1 MPGPDAFAPLAVD
14 RRLGGRYRLIG
25 PIARGGMAE
34 VWEGYD
40 EVLSRP
46 VAVKVL
52 LSHLATDEV
61 VRERFRR
68 EAVTAARL
76 AHPNVVATYDT
87 GLDGTT
93 AYIVMELVRGQTL
106 RHLLAARGA
115 LSVPVAIAV
124 ADQIADALAQAH
136 RAGLVHRDIKPANVL
151 LAEEDGTLPRIKVT
165 DFGIAK
171 AAERVGAD
179 LTSTGMVLG
188 TPKYLSPEQV
198 EGREPDARADL
209 YSLGV
214 VLFEMLTARPPF
226 VGPTEMATAL
236 SHLRDDAPLASSFR
250 PGLPP
255 AIDDVVATLL
265 AKDPAWRYPSAND
278 LRRALAAVNPRAAVF
293 DGLADLRTPVAPRRP
308 PAESAPTVANGATAR
323 LPPPTGRLPGTSA
336 NGTTR
341 NGTRPPPAPNGRLPG
356 GSAIAGPVGT
366 SPTRLPGVSPPR
378 RVPGASDPTG
388 ISGSPPPTRVSG
400 SSGQATSPTR
410 FARPAPG
417 DARTERWPHAVPVPD
432 RTPTGARRPPD
443 QGGDRADRLDPA
455 GGNDRQR
462 GAAGRRRRRRGPG
475 LVVATLVAAGA
486 IVAAVILT
494 RPNAPAGGTGTA
506 ATPLA
511 LLGAQVFVLAGHQPD
526 DPAGAGNAIDGNPAT
541 VWQTDL
547 YGNAHFGNLYPGIGL
562 AIEIKGS
569 HTLHQMT
576 VVSPAGGW
584 SAEAFVSTTL
594 PADSTGVGVWGSPT
608 DGHTAA
614 GTTTTFSLG
623 GRTGSWVLLWLTSTG
638 GPPYRAEIGDVSI
651 T

>member
-1 MPGPDAFAPLAVD
+1 
-14 RRLGGRYRLIG
+14 
-25 PIARGGMAE
+25 MAE

-52 LSHLATDEV
+52 LSHLATDDV

-115 LSVPVAIAV
+115 LSVPVAIAI

-236 SHLRDDAPLASSFR
+236 SHLRDDVPLASSFR

-278 LRRALAAVNPRAAVF
+278 LRRALAAVNPRGAVF
-293 DGLADLRTPVAPRRP
+293 DGLADLRTPAAPRRP
-308 PAESAPTVANGATAR
+308 PAESAPTVANGATVR
-323 LPPPTGRLPGTSA
+323 LPPPTGQLPGA
-336 NGTTR
+336 DPAGVTR
-341 NGTRPPPAPNGRLPG
+341 NGTRPPSSPNGRLPG

-366 SPTRLPGVSPPR
+366 SPTRLPGPPAPARGPGASPPA
-378 RVPGASDPTG
+378 RVPGAPSTTRGPG
-388 ISGSPPPTRVSG
+388 PP
-400 SSGQATSPTR
+400 GQATSPTR
-410 FARPAPG
+410 VAGPQG
-417 DARTERWPHAVPVPD
+417 DAGTERWPHAVPVPD
-432 RTPTGARRPPD
+432 RTPTGARRGPGPAA
-443 QGGDRADRLDPA
+443 DRADRADQA
-455 GGNDRQR
+455 GGSDRPGRPPGR
-462 GAAGRRRRRRGPG
+462 GRRRRGPG
-475 LVVATLVAAGA
+475 LVVAALVAAGA
-486 IVAAVILT
+486 VVAAVILT
-494 RPNAPAGGTGTA
+494 RPSGPAGGTSTA
-506 ATPLA
+506 ATPLT

-562 AIEIKGS
+562 AIQLQGS
-569 HTLHQMT
+569 HTLHEMT
-576 VVSPAGGW
+576 VVAPAGGW
-584 SAEAFVSTTL
+584 SAEAFVSATL

-614 GTTTTFSLG
+614 GTTTTFSLA

-638 GPPYRAEIGDVSI
+638 GPPYRAEIGDISI